1 MIVLKEF
8 RDRVKSFDVDDPYW
22 FNLGLKG
29 SLWAG
34 WVSFVFL
41 MIFYTVVPFIELPVV
56 SMEMSLLVQVVVYTL
71 IGYGLYKLAMMWF
84 ESRYDLGEEEI

>member
-29 SLWAG
+29 SLLAG

-41 MIFYTVVPFIELPVV
+41 MIFYTVVPFIELPVI
-56 SMEMSLLVQVVVYTL
+56 SMEMSLLIQVVVYTL
-71 IGYGLYKLAMMWF
+71 IGYGLYKLAMMWYA
-84 ESRYDLGEEEI
+84 SRTEIVEGEV